1 VGGEEVERVNEEW
14 NGVTLVVCGVK
25 VRSGNVCGVE
35 QSWNDETTC
44 FCLLSFQCE
53 LSKRE
58 HVVFVFVERHK

>member
-1 VGGEEVERVNEEW
+1 VNEEW
-14 NGVTLVVCGVK
+14 NGVTLIVCGVK

>member
-1 VGGEEVERVNEEW
+1 
-14 NGVTLVVCGVK
+14 LIVCGVK